1 MNFLTS
7 LNGTAAT
14 LLLCSLLFVDE
25 TGVPLPFAPN
35 EGLLLV
41 AGILV
46 GSGTLPL
53 AVIMPAAYLAM
64 ASGML
69 AGYGW
74 SRAIGPA
81 GLQSL
86 AERVHA
92 TRLYERAQARLRSA
106 SPWGI
111 ALARM
116 IPGVR
121 PYATMVCGAAEV
133 DIVTFVSGALPALAV
148 WEVLW
153 IAAGLLIGLPIE
165 HLLGRFERL
174 AVRGGILVALG
185 AVSWFAIRHASPD
198 QRAGVMR
205 IAPRLRATLAL
216 VADAGI
222 VATVVFGAFAVGRRF
237 LSVTADGWI
246 EILVAAVV
254 LIALLIIGRT
264 KDTPGERLFE
274 TNYWHAMTMPST

>member
-1 MNFLTS
+1 MSFLTG

-46 GSGTLPL
+46 GAGTLPL
-53 AVIMPAAYLAM
+53 VVIMPAAFVAM
-64 ASGML
+64 AAGML
-69 AGYGW
+69 AGYSW
-74 SRAIGPA
+74 SRALGPA
-81 GLQSL
+81 GLQTI

-92 TRLYERAQARLRSA
+92 THVYERAQNRLQSA
-106 SPWGI
+106 SPRGI
-111 ALARM
+111 AVARM

-121 PYATMVCGAAEV
+121 PYATMVCGAAQV
-133 DIVTFVSGALPALAV
+133 DTRTFFIGALPALAL
-148 WEVLW
+148 WEVIWVL
-153 IAAGLLIGLPIE
+153 AGMLIGLPIE

-174 AVRGGILVALG
+174 AVRGGILIALG
-185 AVSWFAIRHASPD
+185 AVAWFAIRHASPD

-222 VATVVFGAFAVGRRF
+222 VATVVFGGFAVG
-237 LSVTADGWI
+237 
-246 EILVAAVV
+246 
-254 LIALLIIGRT
+254 
-264 KDTPGERLFE
+264 
-274 TNYWHAMTMPST
+274 